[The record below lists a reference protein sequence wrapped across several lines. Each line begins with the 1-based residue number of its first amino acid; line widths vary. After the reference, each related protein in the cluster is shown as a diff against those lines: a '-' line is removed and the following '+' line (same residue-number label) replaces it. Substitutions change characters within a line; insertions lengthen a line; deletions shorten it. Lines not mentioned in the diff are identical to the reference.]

1 MKFLRK
7 LAGAI
12 LMIAG
17 IALVVYGAFIWG
29 FFNLLQEWW
38 GQAVTYV
45 QSILSRPEI
54 ASVTDAGWAVLIIA
68 LGLLLVY
75 VGDKLTRN

>member
-17 IALVVYGAFIWG
+17 LALVIYGAFVWG
-29 FFNLLQEWW
+29 FFDLLKDWW
-38 GQAVTYV
+38 EQAVSYV

-54 ASVTDAGWAVLIIA
+54 ASVTDAGWAILIIA
-68 LGLLLVY
+68 LGLLLIY